1 MPWAKLLPSTLPP
14 AENAPEFIMSASVQL
29 RITEGTAKGKVFT
42 FAAHDTFFLGR
53 HPDCHMHLPDDT
65 CVSRHHFILEACP
78 PQACVRDLGSRN
90 GTYVNGRKVGGRKEG
105 ESPEEGARRAYPE
118 VTLKHGDRI
127 QVGDTALEVH
137 VTQAEKQAGP
147 PPAVPVPS
155 FDELNPKQLA
165 DLLLKAAKKG
175 EAPRLDVP
183 GYQIEKELGR
193 GGFGVVFRA
202 RRIAD
207 GVTVAIK
214 VMLPR
219 VAVPPVEIEKFLR
232 EMTIT
237 AQLRHANIV
246 KLFDQGH
253 CNGIPW
259 FIMEYCEGG
268 SLWDLIMKHGGKL
281 PLKVAQPIMLA
292 ALEGLAH
299 AHQQGI
305 VHRDLKPHNILLDCG
320 VARISDFG
328 LAKNFQQAGL
338 SGLSVTGNYAG
349 TPLFMPREQLI
360 NFKHLKPVSDVW
372 SMAAT
377 FYFML
382 TGTFPYPFTEKRDPI
397 DVILNEEIVPLE
409 KRDKTISPKLAAW
422 LNATLSVDLK
432 RRSQSAG
439 EMLAAARSVL

>member
-1 MPWAKLLPSTLPP
+1 MP
-14 AENAPEFIMSASVQL
+14 ASVQL
-29 RITEGTAKGKVFT
+29 RITEGIAKGKVFT
-42 FAAHDTFFLGR
+42 FSAHDTFFLGR

-147 PPAVPVPS
+147 PPAAPVPS
-155 FDELNPKQLA
+155 FDELNPQQLA

-175 EAPRLDVP
+175 KAPRLDIP

-202 RRIAD
+202 RRMSD
-207 GVTVAIK
+207 GVPVAIK
-214 VMLPR
+214 VLLPR
-219 VAVPPVEIEKFLR
+219 VAVKPVEVEKFLR

-237 AQLRHANIV
+237 AQLRHPNIV
-246 KLFDQGH
+246 KLYDQGH
-253 CNGIPW
+253 CEGIPY

-268 SLWDLIMKHGGKL
+268 SLMDFIIKQGGKV
-281 PLKVAQPIMLA
+281 PLEPAKPIMLA
-292 ALEGLAH
+292 ALDGLAH

-305 VHRDLKPHNILLDCG
+305 VHRDLKPQNILLERG

-328 LAKNFQQAGL
+328 LAKNFQQAGF

-382 TGTFPYPFTEKRDPI
+382 TGAFPYPFTKDRDPI
-397 DVILNEEIVPLE
+397 DVILNEPIVPVAN
-409 KRDKTISPKLAAW
+409 RDKTLPPKLAVW
-422 LNATLSVDLK
+422 LEACLATDPKK
-432 RRSQSAG
+432 RIPSSG
-439 EMLAAARSVL
+439 EMLAATRSIF

>member
-1 MPWAKLLPSTLPP
+1 MP
-14 AENAPEFIMSASVQL
+14 ASVQL
-29 RITEGTAKGKVFT
+29 HITEGIAKGKVFT

-155 FDELNPKQLA
+155 FDELNPQQLA

-175 EAPRLDVP
+175 KAPRLNIP
-183 GYQIEKELGR
+183 GYEIEKELGR

-207 GVTVAIK
+207 DVPVAIK
-214 VMLPR
+214 VLLPR
-219 VAVPPVEIEKFLR
+219 VAVKPVEMEKFLR
-232 EMTIT
+232 EMTVT

-253 CNGIPW
+253 CEGIPW

-281 PLKVAQPIMLA
+281 PLKLAQPIMLA

-299 AHQQGI
+299 AHQSGI
-305 VHRDLKPHNILLDCG
+305 VHRDLKPQNVLLDRG

-328 LAKNFQQAGL
+328 LAKNFQQAGM
-338 SGLSVTGNYAG
+338 SGLSMTGNYAG

-360 NFKHLKPVSDVW
+360 NFKYMKPVSDVW
-372 SMAAT
+372 SIAAT

-382 TGTFPYPFTEKRDPI
+382 TGAFPYPFTKDRDPI
-397 DVILNEEIVPLE
+397 DVILNETAIPTGQ
-409 KRDKTISPKLAAW
+409 RDKTLPKALGKAIDQSLAIKV
-422 LNATLSVDLK
+422 SE
-432 RRSQSAG
+432 RYSSAV
-439 EMLAAARSVL
+439 EMLGQFKRVVH

>member
-1 MPWAKLLPSTLPP
+1 MPAT
-14 AENAPEFIMSASVQL
+14 VQL
-29 RITEGTAKGKVFT
+29 RITEGIAKGRVFT

-53 HPDCHMHLPDDT
+53 HPDCHMHLPDDA

-90 GTYVNGRKVGGRKEG
+90 GTYINGRKVGGRKEG
-105 ESPEEGARRAYPE
+105 ESPEEGAGRAYPE
-118 VTLKHGDRI
+118 VTLKHGDRV

-137 VTQAEKQAGP
+137 VTQAVKQAGP
-147 PPAVPVPS
+147 PPAAPVPS
-155 FDELNPKQLA
+155 FDELNPQQLA

-175 EAPRLDVP
+175 KAPRLEIP
-183 GYQIEKELGR
+183 GYEIGKELGR

-202 RRIAD
+202 NRIAD
-207 GVTVAIK
+207 GVPVAIK
-214 VMLPR
+214 VLLPR
-219 VAVPPVEIEKFLR
+219 VAVQPAEVEKFLR
-232 EMTIT
+232 EMSVT

-253 CNGIPW
+253 CEGIPW
-259 FIMEYCEGG
+259 FIMEYCESG
-268 SLWDLIMKHGGKL
+268 SLMDLIMKHGGKL

-299 AHQQGI
+299 AHQSGI
-305 VHRDLKPHNILLDCG
+305 VHRDLKPHNILLDRG

-372 SMAAT
+372 SIAAT

-382 TGTFPYPFTEKRDPI
+382 TGTFPYPFTKQRDPI
-397 DVILNEEIVPLE
+397 DVSLNAQVVPIE
-409 KRDKTISPKLAAW
+409 KRDKTLPKALCTEINQALSSKSSERPSSAHFLDAVMRQT
-422 LNATLSVDLK
+422 LN
-432 RRSQSAG
+432 
-439 EMLAAARSVL
+439 

>member
-1 MPWAKLLPSTLPP
+1 MRLIFT
-14 AENAPEFIMSASVQL
+14 MSATVQL
-29 RITEGTAKGKVFT
+29 QVTEGTAKGKSFT
-42 FAAHDTFFLGR
+42 FSAHDTFFLGR
-53 HPDCHMHLPDDT
+53 HPDCHVHLPDDP
-65 CVSRHHFILEACP
+65 CVSRHHFILEVCP

-118 VTLKHGDRI
+118 VTLKHGDRV

-147 PPAVPVPS
+147 PPVSPVPS
-155 FDELNPKQLA
+155 FDELNPQQLA

-175 EAPRLDVP
+175 KAPRLNIP
-183 GYQIEKELGR
+183 GYEIEKELGR

-207 GVTVAIK
+207 GVPVAIK
-214 VMLPR
+214 VLLPR
-219 VAVPPVEIEKFLR
+219 VAVKPVEVEKFLR
-232 EMTIT
+232 EMAVT
-237 AQLRHANIV
+237 AQLRHTNIV

-253 CNGIPW
+253 SEGLPY

-281 PLKVAQPIMLA
+281 PLKVAQPIMLD
-292 ALEGLAH
+292 ALAGLAH
-299 AHQQGI
+299 AHEQGI
-305 VHRDLKPHNILLDCG
+305 VHRDLKPQNILLDRG

-338 SGLSVTGNYAG
+338 SGLSITGNYAG

-372 SMAAT
+372 SIAAT

-382 TGTFPYPFTEKRDPI
+382 TGAFPYPFTEKRDPI
-397 DVILNEEIVPLE
+397 DVILNEPIVPVE
-409 KRDKTISPKLAAW
+409 KREKPIPQKLSSW
-422 LNATLSVDLK
+422 FGQCLTSDL
-432 RRSQSAG
+432 RERFSSARQ
-439 EMLAAARSVL
+439 MIDALP

>member
-1 MPWAKLLPSTLPP
+1 MPAT
-14 AENAPEFIMSASVQL
+14 VQL
-29 RITEGTAKGKVFT
+29 RITEGIAKGRVFT

-53 HPDCHMHLPDDT
+53 HPDCHMHLPDDA

-90 GTYVNGRKVGGRKEG
+90 GTYVNGRKAGGRQEG

-118 VTLKHGDRI
+118 VNLKHGDRI

-155 FDELNPKQLA
+155 FDELNPQQLA
-165 DLLLKAAKKG
+165 NLLLKAAKKG
-175 EAPRLDVP
+175 KAPLLEIP
-183 GYQIEKELGR
+183 GYEIGKELGR

-202 RRIAD
+202 NRIAD
-207 GVTVAIK
+207 GVPVAIK
-214 VMLPR
+214 VLLPR
-219 VAVPPVEIEKFLR
+219 VAVQPAEVEKFLR
-232 EMTIT
+232 EMSVT

-253 CNGIPW
+253 CEGIPW
-259 FIMEYCEGG
+259 FIMEYCESG
-268 SLWDLIMKHGGKL
+268 SLMDLIMNHGGKL

-299 AHQQGI
+299 AHHSGI
-305 VHRDLKPHNILLDCG
+305 VHRDLKPQNILLDRA

-338 SGLSVTGNYAG
+338 SGLSITGNYAG

-372 SMAAT
+372 SLAAT

-382 TGTFPYPFTEKRDPI
+382 TGTFPYPFTKNRDPI
-397 DVILNEEIVPLE
+397 DVILNEAIVPVVR
-409 KRDKTISPKLAAW
+409 RDPKLPSAIAK
-422 LNATLSVDLK
+422 TLMSALEIDPK
-432 RRSQSAG
+432 RRLSSGRDFHEQLRSA
-439 EMLAAARSVL
+439 M

>member
-1 MPWAKLLPSTLPP
+1 
-14 AENAPEFIMSASVQL
+14 MSASVQL
-29 RITEGTAKGKVFT
+29 RITEGIAKGKVFT

-65 CVSRHHFILEACP
+65 FVSRHHFILEACP

-90 GTYVNGRKVGGRKEG
+90 GTYVNGHKVGGRQEG

-155 FDELNPKQLA
+155 FDELNPQQLA

-175 EAPRLDVP
+175 KAPRLDIP

-202 RRIAD
+202 RRLSD
-207 GVTVAIK
+207 GVPVAIK
-214 VMLPR
+214 VLLPR
-219 VAVPPVEIEKFLR
+219 VAVKPVEVEKFLR
-232 EMTIT
+232 EMSVT

-253 CNGIPW
+253 CEGIPW

-268 SLWDLIMKHGGKL
+268 SLWDHIQKHGGKL
-281 PLKVAQPIMLA
+281 PLKLAQPIMLA

-299 AHQQGI
+299 AHQSGI
-305 VHRDLKPHNILLDCG
+305 VHRDLKPQNILLDRG

-382 TGTFPYPFTEKRDPI
+382 TGAFPYPFTGKRDPI
-397 DVILNEEIVPLE
+397 DVILNEEVVPIEYRIQFL
-409 KRDKTISPKLAAW
+409 PKALATEFDRALAIRIQARPLSAGAW
-422 LNATLSVDLK
+422 LQDL
-432 RRSQSAG
+432 RQRQC
-439 EMLAAARSVL
+439 L

>member
-1 MPWAKLLPSTLPP
+1 MP
-14 AENAPEFIMSASVQL
+14 ASVQL
-29 RITEGTAKGKVFT
+29 RITEGIAKGKLFT

-53 HPDCHMHLPDDT
+53 HPDCQMHLPDDT
-65 CVSRHHFILEACP
+65 FVSRHHFILEVCP

-90 GTYVNGRKVGGRKEG
+90 GTYVNGRKIGGRQEG

-118 VTLKHGDRI
+118 VTLKQGDRI
-127 QVGDTALEVH
+127 QVGDTTMEVH
-137 VTQAEKQAGP
+137 IQQADKQGGP
-147 PPAVPVPS
+147 PPAAPVPS
-155 FDELNPKQLA
+155 FDELNPQQLA

-175 EAPRLDVP
+175 KAPRLDIP

-207 GVTVAIK
+207 GIPVAIK

-219 VAVPPVEIEKFLR
+219 VAVQPVELEKFLR
-232 EMTIT
+232 EMTVT
-237 AQLRHANIV
+237 AQLRHPNIV

-253 CNGIPW
+253 SEGLPY

-268 SLWDLIMKHGGKL
+268 SLWDHIQKHGGKL
-281 PLKVAQPIMLA
+281 PLKAAQPIMLA

-299 AHQQGI
+299 AHQSGI
-305 VHRDLKPHNILLDCG
+305 VHRDLKPQNILLDRG
-320 VARISDFG
+320 IARISDFG

-338 SGLSVTGNYAG
+338 SGLSITGNYAG

-382 TGTFPYPFTEKRDPI
+382 TGAFPYPFTKQRDPI
-397 DVILNEEIVPLE
+397 DVILNEPIVPIE
-409 KRDKTISPKLAAW
+409 KRDKLLPFNICACMDKA
-422 LNATLSVDLK
+422 LSWKASDRYSTAGDFL
-432 RRSQSAG
+432 RS
-439 EMLAAARSVL
+439 LRSSL

>member
-1 MPWAKLLPSTLPP
+1 MP
-14 AENAPEFIMSASVQL
+14 ASVQL
-29 RITEGTAKGKVFT
+29 RITEGIAKGKVFT

-53 HPDCHMHLPDDT
+53 HPDCQMHLPDDT

-147 PPAVPVPS
+147 LPAAPVPS
-155 FDELNPKQLA
+155 FDELNPQQLA
-165 DLLLKAAKKG
+165 NLLLKAAKKG
-175 EAPRLDVP
+175 KAPRLDIP
-183 GYQIEKELGR
+183 GYEIEKELGR

-202 RRIAD
+202 RRLSD
-207 GVTVAIK
+207 GVPVAVK
-214 VMLPR
+214 VLLPR
-219 VAVPPVEIEKFLR
+219 VAVRPAEMEKFLR

-237 AQLRHANIV
+237 AQLRHPNIV
-246 KLFDQGH
+246 KLYVQGH
-253 CNGIPW
+253 CEGIPW

-268 SLWDLIMKHGGKL
+268 SLWDFIRQHGGKV
-281 PLKVAQPIMLA
+281 PLEIARPIMLA

-299 AHQQGI
+299 AHQSGI
-305 VHRDLKPHNILLDCG
+305 VHRDLKPQNILLDRG

-328 LAKNFQQAGL
+328 LAKNFQQAGF

-382 TGTFPYPFTEKRDPI
+382 TGAFPYPFTKDRDPI
-397 DVILNEEIVPLE
+397 DVILNEPIVPVE
-409 KRDKTISPKLAAW
+409 NRDKTLPPKLAVW
-422 LNATLSVDLK
+422 LEACLATDPKK
-432 RRSQSAG
+432 RIPSSG
-439 EMLAAARSVL
+439 EMLAATRSIF

>member
-1 MPWAKLLPSTLPP
+1 
-14 AENAPEFIMSASVQL
+14 MSASVQL
-29 RITEGTAKGKVFT
+29 RITEGIAKGKVFT
-42 FAAHDTFFLGR
+42 FAAHDTFLLER
-53 HPDCHMHLPDDT
+53 HPDCQVCLPDDA
-65 CVSRHHFILEACP
+65 CVSRHHFILEVCP

-90 GTYVNGRKVGGRKEG
+90 GTYVNGREVGGRREG

-165 DLLLKAAKKG
+165 DLLLKAAKKS
-175 EAPRLDVP
+175 EAPRLDIP
-183 GYQIEKELGR
+183 GYQIERELGR

-202 RRIAD
+202 RRLSD
-207 GVTVAIK
+207 GVMVAIK

-268 SLWDLIMKHGGKL
+268 SLWDFIRQHGGKV
-281 PLKVAQPIMLA
+281 PLEIAKPIMLA
-292 ALEGLAH
+292 TLEGLAH

-305 VHRDLKPHNILLDCG
+305 VHRDLKPQNILLDRG

-328 LAKNFQQAGL
+328 LAKNFQQAGF

-349 TPLFMPREQLI
+349 TTLFMPREQLI

-382 TGTFPYPFTEKRDPI
+382 TGAFPYPFTKDRDPI
-397 DVILNEEIVPLE
+397 DVILNEPIVPVE
-409 KRDKTISPKLAAW
+409 KRDKTLPPKLAVW
-422 LNATLSVDLK
+422 LEACLATDPKK
-432 RRSQSAG
+432 RIPSSG
-439 EMLAAARSVL
+439 EMLAATRSIF

>member
-1 MPWAKLLPSTLPP
+1 M
-14 AENAPEFIMSASVQL
+14 
-29 RITEGTAKGKVFT
+29 
-42 FAAHDTFFLGR
+42 
-53 HPDCHMHLPDDT
+53 
-65 CVSRHHFILEACP
+65 
-78 PQACVRDLGSRN
+78 RDLGSRN
-90 GTYVNGRKVGGRKEG
+90 GTYVNGRKVGGRQEG

-118 VTLKHGDRI
+118 VTLKQGDRI

-147 PPAVPVPS
+147 PPVAPVPS
-155 FDELNPKQLA
+155 FDELNPQQLA

-175 EAPRLDVP
+175 KAPRLDIP
-183 GYQIEKELGR
+183 GYVIEKELGR

-214 VMLPR
+214 VLLPR
-219 VAVPPVEIEKFLR
+219 VAVKPVEIEKFLR
-232 EMTIT
+232 EMAVT

-253 CNGIPW
+253 CEGIPW

-268 SLWDLIMKHGGKL
+268 SLWDFIMEQGGKL

-299 AHQQGI
+299 AHQSGI
-305 VHRDLKPHNILLDCG
+305 VHRDLKPHNILLDRG
-320 VARISDFG
+320 LARISDFG
-328 LAKNFQQAGL
+328 LAKNFQQAGM

-360 NFKHLKPVSDVW
+360 NFKHLKPASDVW
-372 SMAAT
+372 SIAAT

-382 TGTFPYPFTEKRDPI
+382 TGSFPYPFTDKRDPI
-397 DVILNEEIVPLE
+397 DVILNEAAVPVA
-409 KRDKTISPKLAAW
+409 KRQAGLRGKLCAALDISLSTKVSARPQTGKELLAMICEAM
-422 LNATLSVDLK
+422 SK
-432 RRSQSAG
+432 EPQ
-439 EMLAAARSVL
+439 

>member
-1 MPWAKLLPSTLPP
+1 
-14 AENAPEFIMSASVQL
+14 MSASVQL
-29 RITEGTAKGKVFT
+29 RITEGIAKGKVFT

-118 VTLKHGDRI
+118 VTLKNGDRI

-175 EAPRLDVP
+175 EAPRLDIP
-183 GYQIEKELGR
+183 GYQIDKELGR

-202 RRIAD
+202 RRLSD
-207 GVTVAIK
+207 GVMVAIK

-299 AHQQGI
+299 AHASGI
-305 VHRDLKPHNILLDCG
+305 VHRDLKPQNILLDRG

-382 TGTFPYPFTEKRDPI
+382 TGQFPYPFTQKRDPI
-397 DVILNEEIVPLE
+397 DVILNEPMVPVE
-409 KRDKTISPKLAAW
+409 KRDKSIPQKLSSW
-422 LNATLSVDLK
+422 FEQCLTCDLRK
-432 RRSQSAG
+432 RFSSARQ
-439 EMLAAARSVL
+439 MIDALP

>member
-1 MPWAKLLPSTLPP
+1 
-14 AENAPEFIMSASVQL
+14 MSASIQL
-29 RITEGTAKGKVFT
+29 RITEGTAKGKVFD
-42 FAAHDTFFLGR
+42 FAAHDTFLLGR
-53 HPDCHMHLPDDT
+53 HPDCHVHLPADSF
-65 CVSRHHFILEACP
+65 VSRHHFLLEVCP

-90 GTYVNGRKVGGRKEG
+90 GTYVNGRKAGGRKEG

-127 QVGDTALEVH
+127 QVGDTALEVA
-137 VTQAEKQAGP
+137 VKQSA
-147 PPAVPVPS
+147 PAAAVPAAPPVPS
-155 FDELNPKQLA
+155 FNELNPQQLA

-175 EAPRLDVP
+175 KAPRLDIP
-183 GYQIEKELGR
+183 GYEIEKELGR

-202 RRIAD
+202 RRLSD
-207 GVTVAIK
+207 GVPVAIK
-214 VMLPR
+214 VLLPR
-219 VAVPPVEIEKFLR
+219 VAVRPAEMEKFLR

-237 AQLRHANIV
+237 AQLRHPNIV
-246 KLFDQGH
+246 KLYDQGH
-253 CNGIPW
+253 CEGIPY

-268 SLWDLIMKHGGKL
+268 SLWDFIRQQGGKV
-281 PLKVAQPIMLA
+281 PLETARPIMLA

-305 VHRDLKPHNILLDCG
+305 VHRDLKPQNILLDRG

-328 LAKNFQQAGL
+328 LAKNFQQAGF
-338 SGLSVTGNYAG
+338 SGLSITGNYAG

-382 TGTFPYPFTEKRDPI
+382 TGAIPYPFTDKRDPI
-397 DVILNEEIVPLE
+397 DVILNERVVPIE
-409 KRDKTISPKLAAW
+409 KRLPSLSANFANGLMACLHENPKARPPSGVEFRAHLAHA
-422 LNATLSVDLK
+422 LSRNV
-432 RRSQSAG
+432 
-439 EMLAAARSVL
+439 

>member
-1 MPWAKLLPSTLPP
+1 MP
-14 AENAPEFIMSASVQL
+14 ASVQL
-29 RITEGTAKGKVFT
+29 RITEGIAKGKVFT

-53 HPDCHMHLPDDT
+53 HPDCQMHLPDDE

-118 VTLKHGDRI
+118 VTLKQGDRI

-147 PPAVPVPS
+147 PPAAPVPS
-155 FDELNPKQLA
+155 FDELNPQQLA

-175 EAPRLDVP
+175 KAPRLDIP
-183 GYQIEKELGR
+183 GYEIEKELGR

-214 VMLPR
+214 VLLPR
-219 VAVPPVEIEKFLR
+219 VAVKPVEMEKFLR
-232 EMTIT
+232 EMAVT

-253 CNGIPW
+253 CEGIPY

-268 SLWDLIMKHGGKL
+268 SLWDFIMKQGGKL

-299 AHQQGI
+299 AHQSGI
-305 VHRDLKPHNILLDCG
+305 VHRDLKPANILLDRG
-320 VARISDFG
+320 ITRVSDFG
-328 LAKNFQQAGL
+328 LAKNFQQAGM

-360 NFKHLKPVSDVW
+360 NFKYMKPVSDVW

-382 TGTFPYPFTEKRDPI
+382 TGTVPYPFTEKRDPI
-397 DVILNEEIVPLE
+397 EVILNEPIVPLE
-409 KRDKTISPKLAAW
+409 KRDKSLPHNLCACMDKALSLKANDRYPTAGDFMRPLRAV
-422 LNATLSVDLK
+422 LN
-432 RRSQSAG
+432 
-439 EMLAAARSVL
+439 